1 VPLLV
6 DELPRFLDAFGR
18 ADFHG
23 FSVTIPHKEAALA
36 AADSTDP
43 LAASIGACNT
53 LVRQADGSFR
63 GYNTDCS
70 AAISAIERALA
81 GAGDAGAGGG
91 ASPLAGKRFVV
102 VGAGGAGRA
111 LAFGAAAKGA
121 RVVVANRN
129 RQRAEQLVAAL
140 PAGSAEVA
148 DWEELQA
155 GRVRGDVLGNSTSLG
170 MAPNVEESPVPAA
183 ALQGYRLVFDAVYT
197 PLWTRLLRD
206 ARDAGC
212 LVVDGLQMFVG
223 QAVDQFELFT
233 GQAAPV
239 EVMREAVLGAS
250 APAGPAAAAK
260 K

>member
-1 VPLLV
+1 VYVPLLV
-6 DELPRFLDAFGR
+6 DELSTFLATFGR
-18 ADFHG
+18 QDFHG
-23 FSVTIPHKEAALA
+23 FSVTIPHKEAALKL
-36 AADSTDP
+36 ADATDP

-53 LVRQADGSFR
+53 LVRQQDGSFR

-70 AAISAIERALA
+70 AAISAIERTLA
-81 GAGDAGAGGG
+81 GAEASTSGEGGA
-91 ASPLAGKRFVV
+91 ASPLAGKTFVV

-121 RVVVANRN
+121 KVVIANRN

-140 PAGSAEVA
+140 PPGSATVA

-155 GRVRGDVLGNSTSLG
+155 GKVKGDVLGNSTSLG

-183 ALQGYRLVFDAVYT
+183 ALQGYQLVFDAVYT

-212 LVVDGLQMFVG
+212 LIVDGAQMFVG

-233 GQAAPV
+233 GQSAPV
-239 EVMREAVLGAS
+239 DVMRDVVLN
-250 APAGPAAAAK
+250 GPK